1 LGDEDKDSDEPQV
14 QTPKGPLSIQEAG
27 QLIGQMD
34 EAANAMHEELT
45 ANDKELK
52 LAQIRADASIEV
64 AKISAE
70 ARQDDT
76 ELKGMVQMMLAGMD
90 SRAVLNASAATQG
103 DAGGDG
109 AETAPDA
116 LEGAASWRRPPAP
129 GRVQEIMAGIAAN
142 LAGNTEA
149 TRALAATLGA
159 SKVIVRDENGRAI
172 GVRSE
177 MGQQ

>member
-70 ARQDDT
+70 ARQDEA
-76 ELKGMVQMMLAGMD
+76 ELKGMVQMLLAD
-90 SRAVLNASAATQG
+90 RDARAVLEASAATQG
-103 DAGGDG
+103 DTGGTG

-116 LEGAASWRRPPAP
+116 LEGAAEAAP
-129 GRVQEIMAGIAAN
+129 DPMQEIMAGLAAN

-177 MGQQ
+177 MAPE